1 LLVVAVN
8 GEYTTSME
16 TYSKPKVSISWL
28 WVAEAATLAAALASV
43 FVAAIWIMGSDLRGR
58 N

>member
-1 LLVVAVN
+1 
-8 GEYTTSME
+8 ME

-43 FVAAIWIMGSDLRGR
+43 FVAAIWIMGSDLLGR